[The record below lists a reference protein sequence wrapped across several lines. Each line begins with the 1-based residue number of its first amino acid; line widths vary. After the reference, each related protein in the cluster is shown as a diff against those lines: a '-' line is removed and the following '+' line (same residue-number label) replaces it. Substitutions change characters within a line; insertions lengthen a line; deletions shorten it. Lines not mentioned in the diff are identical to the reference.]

1 MFCLDCQKLTLKG
14 DTCSQCNKI
23 LPGFGTLPPNLVD
36 KAKVLRDKTVL
47 VRCGD
52 LSKTEFLNWVEQQ
65 EDIGWAMLEG
75 TEGDKIDP
83 DSKITMAEEL
93 NAGRRAAALLLE
105 SCEALRSWIETGDQ
119 GLMNEALDKCTTADQ
134 LITRAI
140 HLNWEA
146 HRQIAEVSAEFI
158 RSRSGGV

>member
-1 MFCLDCQKLTLKG
+1 MFCLDCQSLALRG
-14 DTCSQCNKI
+14 DTCSQCGKV
-23 LPGFGTLPPNLVD
+23 LPGRGDLPPNLVN
-36 KAKVLRDKTVL
+36 KAKALREKTVL

-52 LSKTEFLNWVEQQ
+52 LSKTDFLHWVEEQ
-65 EDIGWAMLEG
+65 EDVGWSMLED

-105 SCEALRSWIETGDQ
+105 SCEALRTWLEMGDQ
-119 GLMNEALDKCTTADQ
+119 RFMNEAIDKCTLADQ
-134 LITRAI
+134 LITKAI
-140 HLNWEA
+140 QLNWDA